1 MKNNW
6 KLLWNPFTRIA
17 GWQAFGIGLVFVIL
31 SAIVGKYANL
41 LFDGAIDA
49 HLYDETV
56 TFARSFILSGISIF
70 WTFIAMTLSA
80 FVISKT
86 FRIIDIL
93 GTMTLA
99 RTPFLLMAIMAS
111 FVKQPNIDEILK
123 NPMTVFS
130 YPLFLVFG
138 ILSLPVIIW
147 VVALMFNAFKVSTGA
162 KGGKLIIGFIV
173 GLILAEILSKVT
185 IMLCC
190 S

>member
-6 KLLWNPFTRIA
+6 KLLWNPFERVA
-17 GWQAFGIGLVFVIL
+17 GWQAFGVGLVVVIV
-31 SAIVGKYANL
+31 SAMVGKYANL

-56 TFARSFILSGISIF
+56 TFGRSFVLSGISIF
-70 WTFIAMTLSA
+70 WTFIAMTAIA

-86 FRIIDIL
+86 FRSIDIL

-99 RTPFLLMAIMAS
+99 RAPFLLMTIMAL
-111 FVKQPNIDEILK
+111 FVEQPNIDEILK
-123 NPMTVFS
+123 KPLTVFS
-130 YPLFLVFG
+130 YPMFLVFG

-147 VVALMFNAFKVSTGA
+147 VIALMFNAFKVSTGA
-162 KGGKLIIGFIV
+162 KGGKLIVGFIV